1 MNEGLNKPTSK
12 EEKIATPPPTTHTS
26 TLPSLLEGTQ
36 IADETFGSSL
46 QNSTQI
52 DKWSFFP
59 YSF

>member
-12 EEKIATPPPTTHTS
+12 EEKIAPPLTTRTL
-26 TLPSLLEGTQ
+26 TLPILLEGTQ
-36 IADETFGSSL
+36 ITDETFGSSL